1 MVHDPLLDYRLPDL
15 RFVPVE
21 ALVPHEEHDEQ
32 RLQPLVRRLREE
44 AVLRNPPIVAALPDD
59 PGDRYVVLDGAN
71 RATAARLAGFP
82 HMLVQVVRYEEPWV
96 RLLTWCHALGDVAC
110 EDFERDLR
118 AVPGLE
124 VRREPQLHARAML
137 ARREALALVMCE
149 DGHADTLSAEG
160 DLHRRN
166 ALLNAVV
173 DTYRGRRRYLR
184 VTTGSLV
191 ETRARHP
198 EVTALVVFPHFEP
211 FEVIELATGGARLPA
226 GITRHLIRWRA
237 LRVNVPTD
245 VLSDAA
251 RSAEDK
257 QAWFDERLRDTL
269 LHRRVRY
276 YEEPTVLF
284 DE

>member
-1 MVHDPLLDYRLPDL
+1 MTRDPLLDYRLPDL

-21 ALVPHEEHDEQ
+21 SLVPHEEHDEQ
-32 RLQPLVRRLREE
+32 RLQPLVRRIREE
-44 AVLRNPPIVAALPDD
+44 AVLRNPPIVAPLPDD
-59 PGDRYVVLDGAN
+59 PESRFVVLDGAN
-71 RATAARLAGFP
+71 RATAARRAGFP
-82 HMLVQVVRYEEPWV
+82 HMLVQVARYEEPWV
-96 RLLTWCHALGDVAC
+96 RLHTWCHALGDTTC
-110 EDFERDLR
+110 EDLEHTLR
-118 AVPGLE
+118 AIPGLE

-137 ARREALALVMCE
+137 ARREALALVVFE
-149 DGHADTLSAEG
+149 DGHADTLHADG

-173 DTYRGRRRYLR
+173 DTYRGKKRFLR
-184 VTTGSLV
+184 VTTESLV

-237 LRVNVPTD
+237 LRLNVPTE
-245 VLSDAA
+245 VLADRTRPIEAK
-251 RSAEDK
+251 AEWLDG
-257 QAWFDERLRDTL
+257 WLRDRL
-269 LHRRVRY
+269 LHRHVRY